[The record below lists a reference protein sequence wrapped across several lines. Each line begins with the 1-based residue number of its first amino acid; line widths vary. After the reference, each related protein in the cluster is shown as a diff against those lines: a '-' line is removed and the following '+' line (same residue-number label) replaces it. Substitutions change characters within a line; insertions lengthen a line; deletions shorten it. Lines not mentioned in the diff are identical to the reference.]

1 MPVEM
6 GLGWKDDWVAEW
18 KSDVPGLEVRDSSA
32 KVRDGLVKVVR
43 RWTWHGEEPLEKV
56 TLSVRYRVAGDPK
69 ALKPFVPGVLMYG
82 NPSNKGRTDGRVP
95 VFAGEKGEFA
105 IFEEH
110 RLPMP
115 FVLLRAVRAYLPRE
129 ARLCDDAL
137 DRRGGSIG
145 L

>member
-1 MPVEM
+1 M
-6 GLGWKDDWVAEW
+6 
-18 KSDVPGLEVRDSSA
+18 
-32 KVRDGLVKVVR
+32 R